1 MDIVTAMRLL
11 TKTFEIGP
19 EGTGQP
25 PGLDAHGLIGDGLT
39 CALVRVDGA
48 IDWLCFPRFDSPSVF
63 GAALDEEDGGRLQV
77 APKQRPFTSRQKYE
91 PETNVLET
99 LFEVPGQG
107 AVRIT
112 DFMPWMDDDR
122 ASYHEVHRRIE
133 GVSGTVPLEIIF
145 DPRFD
150 YARTRPNI
158 ERSPHGAVARH
169 GRDTLCLALREDV
182 ASTIEER
189 KQGGVKFE
197 TSVRPGE
204 HHWVIASWGGP
215 TVAPLPRYR
224 AWELLRA
231 TRKSWRH
238 WIANGFSYEGPWRHH
253 VMRSALVLK
262 LLQYAPTGAMVA
274 APTTS
279 LPEWLGGERNW
290 DYRYAW
296 TRDSAMS
303 VRSMNRI
310 GYGPEAQQFFHFVR
324 DVLDATPH
332 VPVMTTIDG
341 APVPEEEILEHL
353 AGHLDSRPVRIGN
366 GAKSQ
371 TQLDCSGY
379 LLDAAHVYEHTGGS
393 LTLRVWR
400 HLVEAVDETCRR
412 WSDPDHGIWEPRR
425 PPRHNVHTKLM
436 AWVTLDRALDI
447 APLFGG
453 IAQEATWRT
462 TRDAIQDAIRSE
474 GTTAD
479 GKYYRPI
486 LGDGHDED
494 VDAALLVMN
503 RYGFTERGDPRNLAT
518 IRHIRDVLTENG
530 FMNRYMSNDGVP
542 GHEGAFVLCGFW
554 LAEALAL
561 EGAIDEALD
570 VFNRH
575 IDATNHLGLLAEEVD
590 ANTLQGLG
598 NFPQAFSHLGLIDA
612 AYILNRSL
620 EH

>member
-1 MDIVTAMRLL
+1 MDIVTAKRLL
-11 TKTFEIGP
+11 NRTFEIGP
-19 EGTGQP
+19 DAEP
-25 PGLDAHGLIGDGLT
+25 PALDAHGLIGDGLT

-48 IDWLCFPRFDSPSVF
+48 IDWLCLPRFDSPSVF
-63 GAALDEEDGGRLQV
+63 GAVLDEDKGGRLQIAPV
-77 APKQRPFTSRQKYE
+77 ARPYVSRQKYE

-112 DFMPWMDDDR
+112 DFMPWVDDDR

-133 GVSGTVPLEIIF
+133 GVSGQVPLEVVF

-150 YARTRPNI
+150 YGRTIPKI
-158 ERSPHGAVARH
+158 ERSPHGAMARH
-169 GRDTLCLALREDV
+169 GADTLCLAVRDDMA
-182 ASTIEER
+182 ASIEER
-189 KQGGVKFE
+189 ADGGVTF
-197 TSVRPGE
+197 TTTIRPGE
-204 HHWVIASWGGP
+204 HRWVILSWGGP
-215 TVAPLPRYR
+215 SVAPLPQYR

-231 TRKSWRH
+231 TRKSWRQWTTQH
-238 WIANGFSYEGPWRHH
+238 FTYEGPWRHH

-262 LLQYAPTGAMVA
+262 LLQYAPTGGMVA

-279 LPEWLGGERNW
+279 LPEWIGGERNW

-310 GYGPEAQQFFHFVR
+310 GFGNEAQEFFHFVR

-341 APVPEEEILEHL
+341 TPVPEEQILSHL
-353 AGHLDSRPVRIGN
+353 AGHAGSSPVRIGN
-366 GAKSQ
+366 GARTQ

-379 LLDAAHVYEHTGGS
+379 LLDAAHVYENTGGS

-400 HLVEAVDETCRR
+400 HLVEAVNETVRR

-425 PPRHNVHTKLM
+425 PPRHNLHTKLM

-453 IAQEATWRT
+453 NAQDAKWRE
-462 TRDAIQDAIRSE
+462 TRDAIRTAIVSE

-479 GKYYRPI
+479 GKLYRPV
-486 LGDGHDED
+486 LGDGFDED
-494 VDAALLVMN
+494 VDASLLVMN
-503 RYGFTERGDPRNLAT
+503 RYGFTKKGDPRNLAT
-518 IRHIRDVLTENG
+518 IRHIRERLSENG
-530 FMNRYMSNDGVP
+530 FMRRYETNDGVP

-561 EGAIDEALD
+561 EGAMDEALD
-570 VFNRH
+570 VFTRH
-575 IDATNHLGLLAEEVD
+575 VEATNHLGLLAEEVD
-590 ANTLQGLG
+590 AHTLGGLG

-612 AYILNRSL
+612 AHVLNEAL